1 MPERELLMQL
11 DKETLVDLLED
22 AAKNWLA
29 HDHLWFQAVEDQFGL
44 DPALDVD
51 RQVWK
56 LFTQVEAK
64 QIMRRL
70 KIGPGGGI
78 EALEKALRFRLYA
91 RINEQEIYQVD
102 DRTLRFEMKECRVQS
117 ARERKGLPA
126 FPCKSV
132 GIVEYAYFA
141 HSIDPRLKT
150 EVIFCPP
157 DLRPEGCYCT
167 WQFNLQNEP
176 IPVEAIL
183 PEGSVYG

>member
-1 MPERELLMQL
+1 MPERDMLLAL

-29 HDHLWFQAVEDQFGL
+29 HDGLWFQAVEKSYGMEA
-44 DPALDVD
+44 ALEMD
-51 RQVWK
+51 RQAWK
-56 LFTQVEAK
+56 LFTQIEAK
-64 QIMRRL
+64 RIMRYL
-70 KIGPGGGI
+70 GIEPGGGI
-78 EALEKALRFRLYA
+78 EAMEQALRYRLYA
-91 RINEQEIYQVD
+91 RVNDQEIYRVD
-102 DRTLRFEMKECRVQS
+102 DKTLRFEMKECRVQA

-141 HSIDPRLKT
+141 YTIDPRLKT

-167 WQFNLQNEP
+167 WQCSWQDEQIPAKDIVVEDP
-176 IPVEAIL
+176 I
-183 PEGSVYG
+183 YG